1 MPIWSYEQNIFQQYH
16 SNKYFLA
23 FYLQHGSEKLLAYV
37 WNKSTSLSPYRPK
50 LKFLCVPFLQLL
62 LISQLSNRFLQPS
75 FTSAFIESPLS
86 VVLLQHAFER
96 RFYQSPTLLSVIV
109 RDSFRHATSR
119 CWSDR
124 SSNKHK
130 TVVNTRLR
138 RRSGVALW
146 WVTSRCRPTVPTS
159 VAVAWPIIGKHH
171 FIHNKS
177 KYITYSISQRRQ
189 RKTALRKYAPQVW

>member
-1 MPIWSYEQNIFQQYH
+1 MAAKNCWHTYETKLRHCQPINWNFCV
-16 SNKYFLA
+16 FL
-23 FYLQHGSEKLLAYV
+23 
-37 WNKSTSLSPYRPK
+37 
-50 LKFLCVPFLQLL
+50 FLQLL
-62 LISQLSNRFLQPS
+62 LISQLSNRFLQQS

-138 RRSGVALW
+138 RRSGHVEMSPNRPNECCCCVADYRQ
-146 WVTSRCRPTVPTS
+146 TSFHPQQVEEHYVFQFPTLPAENCPPEICATS
-159 VAVAWPIIGKHH
+159 LMKFAHAIPAIIGHA
-171 FIHNKS
+171 
-177 KYITYSISQRRQ
+177 
-189 RKTALRKYAPQVW
+189 TATSSCELPS